1 MADSN
6 WRQVLQEVNAGWDKK
21 SFVPMPGGQQE
32 PVAGA
37 SPATAALAANQ
48 QPGAGGAPAGPD
60 PALVQQLMQDP
71 ALMQQLMQDP
81 AMAEQMGI
89 DPATLEA
96 ALAQAAG
103 SMGDPAML
111 GMDPSGGMIGAPPA
125 GAAPEEGAPPAEGAA
140 EAAPAE
146 GAGASPDE
154 LVKLVTELKD
164 MVVDLKDEIAEMKAN
179 ADLVGQVTQLN
190 DRLGRALGDGAG

>member
-6 WRQVLQEVNAGWDKK
+6 WRQLLQEVNAGWDKK

-37 SPATAALAANQ
+37 SPATAALAAGPQ
-48 QPGAGGAPAGPD
+48 GGAGGAPAGPD

-71 ALMQQLMQDP
+71 AMLQQLMQDP
-81 AMAEQMGI
+81 AAAEQMGI

-96 ALAQAAG
+96 AMQQAAG
-103 SMGDPAML
+103 QMGDPAML
-111 GMDPSGGMIGAPPA
+111 GMDPSTGGMIGAAPQDPA
-125 GAAPEEGAPPAEGAA
+125 AAEGG
-140 EAAPAE
+140 APAE
-146 GAGASPDE
+146 GEGAAPAAPSPDE
-154 LVKLVTELKD
+154 VIKVVTELKD
-164 MVVDLKDEIAEMKAN
+164 MVVELKDEIAEMKAN

-190 DRLGRALGDGAG
+190 DRLGQALGDGVG